1 MARSIRERPLSVA
14 HVALVLPWI
23 MAVVAAR
30 LPVRDNSF
38 LWHVTAGRLQIEQ
51 GAVLTADPFSF
62 TFSGVSWRTQSWL
75 LELFYGF
82 ADNSLQLKFVVPMMM
97 VVATATFAF
106 MLAAAYRLT
115 RSIEAT
121 ALVGVLTAWVSAVFL
136 SPRPVIASYLLMAI
150 VVASCLDRRL
160 RWVLPLVIW
169 VWASVHG
176 SFVLGIGYVVLDG
189 LRRRDRVAAIS
200 VAAMTVASTLTA
212 HGVGVWEV
220 LFEFARNQAALDLIT
235 EWATPDLTHIAL
247 MPLFLGIVLLI
258 VGAHVHGY
266 RLRDLWVIV
275 PFLGFAFT
283 ATRAVFPAWIALA
296 PFVGGALVNV
306 RQASRSGGKTRRI
319 LLGLVATL
327 LILPFVIPTGDR
339 SLSEAFPV
347 DAAGELTREAI
358 FHDDFVGGY
367 LIYSAGPERKVFVDD
382 RAELFGADHLRAM
395 VHTRGGGP
403 GWAETFDEWGVEQA
417 LVRREDGIAEV
428 LTEAEWEVMFED
440 EVWVV
445 FERPA
450 DG

>member
-1 MARSIRERPLSVA
+1 LSVA

-38 LWHVTAGRLQIEQ
+38 LWHVTAGRVQIEQ
-51 GAVLTADPFSF
+51 GAVLTVDPFSF
-62 TFSGVSWRTQSWL
+62 TFLGVPWRTQSWL
-75 LELFYGF
+75 LELVYGF
-82 ADNSLQLKFVVPMMM
+82 ADKHLQLMFVVPMVMS
-97 VVATATFAF
+97 VATATFAF
-106 MLAAAYRLT
+106 ILAAAFRLT
-115 RSIEAT
+115 RSVEAT

-176 SFVLGIGYVVLDG
+176 SFVLGIGYVALDG
-189 LRRRDRVAAIS
+189 LRRKDRAAAIS
-200 VAAMTVASTLTA
+200 VAAMTAASTLTA

-220 LFEFARNQAALDLIT
+220 LVEFTRNQAALDLIT
-235 EWATPDLTHIAL
+235 EWDTPDLTHVAL
-247 MPLFLGIVLLI
+247 MPFFFGIVLLI
-258 VGAHVHGY
+258 VGAHVRGY
-266 RLRDLWVIV
+266 GLRDLWVIV

-306 RQASRSGGKTRRI
+306 RQASRSEGKTRRI
-319 LLGLVATL
+319 LAGLVAAL
-327 LILPFVIPTGDR
+327 IILPFVIPTGDR
-339 SLSEAFPV
+339 SLSETFPV
-347 DAAGELTREAI
+347 DAARELTRATV
-358 FHDDFVGGY
+358 FHDDYVGGY
-367 LIYSAGPERKVFVDD
+367 LIFSGGPERKVFVDD
-382 RAELFGADHLRAM
+382 RAELYGADHLRAM
-395 VHTRGGGP
+395 VQTRGGGP
-403 GWAETFDEWGVEQA
+403 GWAATFDEWNVEQA
-417 LVRREDGIAEV
+417 LVRWEDGIADV
-428 LTEAEWEVMFED
+428 LTAAQWGVVFED

-445 FERPA
+445 FERPV